1 MSESDQNLERNLMT
15 GSEMRRALARM
26 AHEIIE
32 RNHGAQNLLIAGIP
46 TRGEHLSI
54 RLANLIERFESVR
67 PQTAVLDPSAFRDD
81 AHHRHMN
88 GSNGSE
94 PLNGMGNT
102 DVVGMRV
109 VVVDDVFHTGRT
121 ARAALDALMQSGR
134 PAYVQLAVLINRGH
148 RELPIYPDFVGRNVP
163 TSRTERV
170 HVRLVEVDGEDRVAI
185 TRNVL
190 SPRIGGVGK

>member
-1 MSESDQNLERNLMT
+1 MSESDQNLDRNLMT
-15 GSEMRRALARM
+15 GAEMRRALARM

-54 RLANLIERFESVR
+54 RLADLIEQFESMR

-88 GSNGSE
+88 GSSGVE
-94 PLNGMGNT
+94 PINGMGDT

-148 RELPIYPDFVGRNVP
+148 RELPINPDFVGRNVP

-185 TRNVL
+185 TRNVS
-190 SPRIGGVGK
+190 SPRIGGQAK

>member
-1 MSESDQNLERNLMT
+1 MT

-54 RLANLIERFESVR
+54 RLANLIERFESMR

-88 GSNGSE
+88 GSNGAE
-94 PLNGMGNT
+94 PLNGMGDT

-170 HVRLVEVDGEDRVAI
+170 YVRLVEVDGEDRVAI
-185 TRNVL
+185 TRNVPTL
-190 SPRIGGVGK
+190 RNGGVGK

>member
-1 MSESDQNLERNLMT
+1 MT

-32 RNHGAQNLLIAGIP
+32 RNHGAENLLIAGIP
-46 TRGEHLSI
+46 TRGEHLSV
-54 RLANLIERFESVR
+54 RLADLIERFESVR
-67 PQTAVLDPSAFRDD
+67 PQTALLDPSAFRDD
-81 AHHRHMN
+81 AHRRHMN
-88 GSNGSE
+88 GSNGVE
-94 PLNGMGNT
+94 PMNGMGDT

-148 RELPIYPDFVGRNVP
+148 RELPINPDFVGRNVP

-170 HVRLVEVDGEDRVAI
+170 YVRLLEVDGEDRVAI
-185 TRNVL
+185 TRNVP
-190 SPRIGGVGK
+190 SSRIRSVGK